1 MQNVWGM
8 LRSLAHIV
16 VIWNRPYPDIVA
28 ATDGR
33 SIWIDPALTFVERM
47 CYLAHE
53 AIHIKHGH
61 SGCQGSAV
69 ERQVCLEVAQF
80 LVPFESLQRVAS
92 WSRNPSEMAEELGV
106 TEEVL
111 LDRLA
116 TLDGDQIQTLWPPS
130 DHIA

>member
-1 MQNVWGM
+1 MQNVWTM
-8 LRSLAHIV
+8 LRSLAHV
-16 VIWNRPYPDIVA
+16 MVIWNRPYPDIVA

-33 SIWIDPALTFVERM
+33 RIWIDPALTFAERM

-61 SGCQGSAV
+61 TGCQSQAI

-92 WSRNPSEMAEELGV
+92 WSRHPAEMAEELGV

-116 TLDGDQIQTLWPPS
+116 TLDGDQIQALWPPS
-130 DHIA
+130 EHIA

>member
-1 MQNVWGM
+1 MQNIFNL
-8 LRSLAHIV
+8 LRTISHVA

-28 ATDGR
+28 ATNGR
-33 SIWIDPALTFVERM
+33 SIWIDPALTSVERV
-47 CYLAHE
+47 CYLTHE

-61 SGCQGSAV
+61 TGCQGRAI

-80 LVPFESLQRVAS
+80 LVPFESLQGVAS
-92 WSRNPSEMAEELGV
+92 WSRHPAEMADELGV

-116 TLDGDQIQTLWPPS
+116 TLDGDQIQALWPPS
-130 DHIA
+130 EHIP